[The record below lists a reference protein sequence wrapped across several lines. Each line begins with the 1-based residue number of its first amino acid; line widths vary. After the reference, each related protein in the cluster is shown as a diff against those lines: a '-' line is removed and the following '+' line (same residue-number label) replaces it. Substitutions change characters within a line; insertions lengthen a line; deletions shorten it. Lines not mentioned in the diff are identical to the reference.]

1 MMGILA
7 LTGACQGRGA
17 AEHSAPTA
25 ASARLAVPQD
35 FEEAAERQITAD
47 NLEEQL
53 KQLEAE
59 VTKDP

>member
-1 MMGILA
+1 
-7 LTGACQGRGA
+7 
-17 AEHSAPTA
+17 
-25 ASARLAVPQD
+25 VPQD
-35 FEEAAERQITAD
+35 FEEAAERQISAD